1 MMIMVKILEVIG
13 WYLLAFYCARGLLLD
28 DYLDN

>member
-1 MMIMVKILEVIG
+1 MIMMKIIEVIG
-13 WYLLAFYCARGLLLD
+13 WYLLAFYCARLLLD